1 MFHLVKYDLST
12 SSPLLISIISTLV
25 PMKELTIPRPS
36 SIFPGPKRS
45 EVTCPGNVQTDN
57 ATPIVPTISD
67 ARLASAAT
75 SARGRPQA
83 AAAPAT

>member
-1 MFHLVKYDLST
+1 
-12 SSPLLISIISTLV
+12 
-25 PMKELTIPRPS
+25 MKQRKLLTIPRPS

-45 EVTCPGNVQTDN
+45 EVAWPGNVQTDN

-75 SARGRPQA
+75 ASRERPDA
-83 AAAPAT
+83 AAAPAICVSQIGF

>member
-1 MFHLVKYDLST
+1 MQNYQ
-12 SSPLLISIISTLV
+12 
-25 PMKELTIPRPS
+25 LTIPRPS

-45 EVTCPGNVQTDN
+45 DVTWPGSVQTER

-67 ARLASAAT
+67 AYFASAAT
-75 SARGRPQA
+75 SSRERPAA